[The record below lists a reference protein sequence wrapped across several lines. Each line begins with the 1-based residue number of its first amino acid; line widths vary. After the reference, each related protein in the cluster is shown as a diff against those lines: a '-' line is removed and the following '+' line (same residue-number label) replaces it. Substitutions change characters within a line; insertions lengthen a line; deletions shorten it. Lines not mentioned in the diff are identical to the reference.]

1 MSQNNTKIGL
11 ACAGGAIEG
20 AAYEVGVLNALEES
34 LEGIHFSDLDVYV
47 GVSAGAFITACLA
60 NDIAPATLARGFVS
74 KSSRVMQVTPET
86 FFKPA
91 LSEYWQR
98 MERLPRL
105 VAEAIWDYVTH
116 PFDLT
121 LEGAL
126 YPLTSL
132 LPVGIFSNDHLRE
145 YLEHNFNI
153 EGRTDDFRKLKKQ
166 LRIIATDLES
176 SEVVHFGESPFDA
189 IPISRAVQAST
200 ALPVLYTP
208 VSINGSYYIDGV
220 ARRTVHASVAL
231 EEGAN
236 LVFCI
241 NPIVPV
247 DTKSIKDRPN
257 SQDIRERGLT
267 AVLSQT
273 FRTMIHSRMLTG
285 FKNYEYRYPDA
296 DFIVIEPSVTDTRL
310 FFTNIFSFQNR
321 KEVCEYGYQSTRQQL
336 LKHYAE
342 LSQILSK
349 YQIRINREI
358 LLDSRRSLYQM
369 ETSNQDGS
377 IKSAFK
383 RTDDVLTYLDEVLKD
398 FEDSAESNH
407 RPQKVLDSD

>member
-1 MSQNNTKIGL
+1 MDPNIKIGL

-34 LEGIHFSDLDVYV
+34 LDGIHFNDLDIYV

-60 NDIAPATLARGFVS
+60 NDITPFTLAKGFIS
-74 KSSRVMQVTPET
+74 KSRKVMQVTPET

-91 LSEYWQR
+91 VNEYWDR
-98 MERLPRL
+98 IERLPKL
-105 VAEAIWDYVTH
+105 VSEAIWNYVTH
-116 PFDLT
+116 PLDLT

-132 LPVGIFSNDHLRE
+132 LPVGIFSNDHLRR
-145 YLEHNFNI
+145 YLEQNFSL
-153 EGRTDDFRKLKKQ
+153 EGRTDNFRELKKK

-176 SEVVHFGESPFDA
+176 SDVVHFGEPPFDD
-189 IPISRAVQAST
+189 IPISKAVQAST

-208 VSINGSYYIDGV
+208 VNIKGSYYIDGV

-231 EEGAN
+231 EEGSH

-247 DTKSIKDRPN
+247 DTKTRENDN
-257 SQDIRERGLT
+257 VSQHILDRGLT

-296 DFIVIEPSVTDTRL
+296 DFVVIEPSITDTRL

-321 KEVCEYGYQSTRQQL
+321 KEICEYGYQSTRQQL
-336 LKHYAE
+336 LKHYDE
-342 LSQILSK
+342 LSGILAK
-349 YQIRINREI
+349 YEIHINREV
-358 LLDSRRSLYQM
+358 LLDSKRTLYGQI
-369 ETSNQDGS
+369 EDNRQDS
-377 IKSAFK
+377 IKSALK
-383 RTDDVLTYLDEVLKD
+383 RTDEVLSHLDELLKD
-398 FEDSAESNH
+398 LEATSTNGQKKE
-407 RPQKVLDSD
+407 KVLDSD

>member
-1 MSQNNTKIGL
+1 MDPNIKIGL

-34 LEGIHFSDLDVYV
+34 LDGIHFNDLDIYV
-47 GVSAGAFITACLA
+47 GVSAWAFITACLA
-60 NDIAPATLARGFVS
+60 NDITPSTLAKGFIS
-74 KSSRVMQVTPET
+74 KSHKVMQVTPET

-91 LSEYWQR
+91 IYEYWDR
-98 MERLPRL
+98 IERLPKL
-105 VAEAIWDYVTH
+105 VSEAIWNYVTH
-116 PFDLT
+116 PLDLT

-132 LPVGIFSNDHLRE
+132 LPVGIFSNDHLRR
-145 YLEHNFNI
+145 YLEQNFRL
-153 EGRTDDFRKLKKQ
+153 EGRTDNFRELKKK

-176 SEVVHFGESPFDA
+176 SDVVHFGEPPFDD
-189 IPISRAVQAST
+189 IPISKAVQAST

-208 VSINGSYYIDGV
+208 VNIKGSYYIDGV

-231 EEGAN
+231 EEGSH

-247 DTKSIKDRPN
+247 DTKHKKEN
-257 SQDIRERGLT
+257 GSQHILDRGLT

-296 DFIVIEPSVTDTRL
+296 DFVVIEPSITDTRL

-336 LKHYAE
+336 LKHYNE
-342 LSQILSK
+342 LSGILAK
-349 YQIRINREI
+349 YDIHINREV
-358 LLDSRRSLYQM
+358 LLDSRRTLYGQI
-369 ETSNQDGS
+369 EDNHQDS
-377 IKSAFK
+377 IKSALK
-383 RTDDVLTYLDEVLKD
+383 RTDEVLSHLDELLKD
-398 FEDSAESNH
+398 LEATSNNGH
-407 RPQKVLDSD
+407 KREKVLDSD

>member
-1 MSQNNTKIGL
+1 MSPHQTKFGL

-34 LEGIHFSDLDVYV
+34 LEGIHFNDLDIYV
-47 GVSAGAFITACLA
+47 GVSAGAFIAACLA
-60 NDIAPATLARGFVS
+60 NEITPATLARGFVS
-74 KSSRVMQVTPET
+74 KSHKVMQVTPET

-91 LSEYWQR
+91 LSEYWSR
-98 MERLPRL
+98 IERLPKL
-105 VAEAIWDYVTH
+105 VTQAIWNYITH
-116 PFDLT
+116 PLDLT

-132 LPVGIFSNDHLRE
+132 LPVGVFNNDHLRE
-145 YLEHNFNI
+145 YLETNFNRD
-153 EGRTDDFRKLKKQ
+153 GRTDDFRKLKKA
-166 LRIIATDLES
+166 LRIIATNLES
-176 SEVVHFGESPFDA
+176 SDVVHFGEKPFDEV
-189 IPISRAVQAST
+189 PISKAVQAST

-208 VSINGSYYIDGV
+208 VNINGSFYIDGV

-231 EEGAN
+231 DEGAR

-247 DTKSIKDRPN
+247 NTKLMDGQTIEKN
-257 SQDIRERGLT
+257 ILERGLP

-296 DFIVIEPSVTDTRL
+296 DFIVIEPSITDTRL

-321 KEVCEYGYQSTRQQL
+321 KEVCEYGYQSTRHQL
-336 LKHYAE
+336 VQHYSE
-342 LSQILSK
+342 LSRVLSK
-349 YQIRINREI
+349 YNIRINTDI
-358 LLDSRRSLYQM
+358 LMDSSRTLYDMDKKPQS
-369 ETSNQDGS
+369 TSV
-377 IKSAFK
+377 KSALNK
-383 RTDDVLTYLDEVLKD
+383 TNDVLNNLEALLEN
-398 FEDSAESNH
+398 FQSDSMNRQRQIAKNGF
-407 RPQKVLDSD
+407 D

>member
-1 MSQNNTKIGL
+1 MDQKIKIGL

-34 LEGIHFSDLDVYV
+34 LEGIHFNDLDIYV

-60 NDIAPATLARGFVS
+60 NDISPATLAKGFVS
-74 KSSRVMQVTPET
+74 KSHKVMQITPET

-91 LSEYWQR
+91 INEYWDRIEQ
-98 MERLPRL
+98 LPKL
-105 VAEAIWDYVTH
+105 VSEALWNYVTH
-116 PFDLT
+116 PLDLT

-145 YLEHNFNI
+145 YLEQNFKI
-153 EGRTDDFRKLKKQ
+153 EGRTDNFRELKKK

-176 SEVVHFGESPFDA
+176 SEVVHFGESPFDD
-189 IPISRAVQAST
+189 IPISKAVQAST

-208 VSINGSYYIDGV
+208 VNIKGNYYIDGV

-231 EEGAN
+231 EEGSH

-247 DTKSIKDRPN
+247 DTKTRDKTNGSH
-257 SQDIRERGLT
+257 DILDHGLP

-296 DFIVIEPSVTDTRL
+296 DFVVIEPSITDTRL

-336 LKHYAE
+336 LKHYNE
-342 LSQILSK
+342 LSGILSK
-349 YQIRINREI
+349 YEIHINREV
-358 LLDSRRSLYQM
+358 LLDSRRTLYAQGDD
-369 ETSNQDGS
+369 NHKDS
-377 IKSAFK
+377 IKSALR
-383 RTDDVLTYLDEVLKD
+383 RTDDVLTHLDNLLKNL
-398 FEDSAESNH
+398 ESHSSNGH
-407 RPQKVLDSD
+407 KKRKILDSD

>member
-1 MSQNNTKIGL
+1 MSQHKTKIGL

-34 LEGIHFSDLDVYV
+34 LDGIHFDDLDIYV

-60 NDIAPATLARGFVS
+60 NSITPATLARGFIS
-74 KSSRVMQVTPET
+74 KSSKVMQVTPET

-91 LSEYWQR
+91 LTEYWER
-98 MERLPRL
+98 FERLPKL
-105 VAEAIWDYVTH
+105 VSEAVWNYITH
-116 PFDLT
+116 PLDLT

-145 YLEHNFNI
+145 YLERNFST
-153 EGRTDDFRKLKKQ
+153 EGRTDDFHHLKKE

-176 SEVVHFGESPFDA
+176 SEVVHFGEPPFDD
-189 IPISRAVQAST
+189 IPISKAVQAST

-208 VSINGSYYIDGV
+208 VNINGNYYIDGV

-231 EEGAN
+231 EEGAQ

-247 DTKSIKDRPN
+247 DTKSIENHSN
-257 SQDIRERGLT
+257 SHDIREQGLT

-296 DFIVIEPSVTDTRL
+296 DFIIIEPSVTDTRL
-310 FFTNIFSFQNR
+310 FFTNIFSFQDR
-321 KEVCEYGYQSTRQQL
+321 KEVCEYGYQSTRRQL
-336 LKHYAE
+336 LKHYGK

-349 YQIRINREI
+349 YQIRINR
-358 LLDSRRSLYQM
+358 
-369 ETSNQDGS
+369 
-377 IKSAFK
+377 
-383 RTDDVLTYLDEVLKD
+383 DVLTDTGKTLYETEAGRNGFSIKTALKKTDEVLSHLDDLLKD
-398 FEDSAESNH
+398 LEAPLSVNNRH
-407 RPQKVLDSD
+407 KKVLDSD

>member
-1 MSQNNTKIGL
+1 MSQDHTKIGL

-34 LEGIHFSDLDVYV
+34 LDGIHFDDLDIYV
-47 GVSAGAFITACLA
+47 GVSAGAFLAACLA
-60 NDIAPATLARGFVS
+60 NNITPSTLARGFIS
-74 KSSRVMQVTPET
+74 KSPKVMQVTPET

-91 LSEYWQR
+91 LSEYWER
-98 MERLPRL
+98 VERLPKL
-105 VAEAIWDYVTH
+105 VTEAVWDYITH
-116 PFDLT
+116 PLDLT

-132 LPVGIFSNDHLRE
+132 LPVGIFSNEHLRD
-145 YLEHNFNI
+145 YLEQNFSC
-153 EGRTDDFRKLKKQ
+153 EGRTDDFRQLKNK

-176 SEVVHFGESPFDA
+176 SEVVHFGEPPFDD
-189 IPISRAVQAST
+189 IPISKAVQAST

-208 VSINGSYYIDGV
+208 VNINGSYYIDGV

-231 EEGAN
+231 DEGAQ

-247 DTKSIKDRPN
+247 DTKSIRGHSD
-257 SQDIRERGLT
+257 SLDIRERGLT

-285 FKNYEYRYPDA
+285 FRNYEYRYPDA
-296 DFIVIEPSVTDTRL
+296 DFVVIEPSVTDTRL

-321 KEVCEYGYQSTRQQL
+321 KEVCEYGYQSTREQL
-336 LKHYAE
+336 LKHYDK
-342 LSQILSK
+342 LSKVLSK
-349 YQIRINREI
+349 YQICINRNI
-358 LLDSRRSLYQM
+358 LTDPGRTLY
-369 ETSNQDGS
+369 EQDYDRNGRS

-383 RTDDVLTYLDEVLKD
+383 RTDEILSRLAELLKD
-398 FEDSAESNH
+398 FETPPSVGRRH
-407 RPQKVLDSD
+407 RTVVDSD